1 MINTDKSLK
10 YHFAAIFLLLTSFTK
25 PYSFTLLPRWQYQK
39 LSFTASLLKRTINQK
54 QKNKII
60 NAIRIN
66 EIEVDHDMGDY
77 GTPLVYAAKI
87 KRTEIAKALILA
99 GAQRNAKDSDLMTP
113 LHHAIEN
120 EDEEL
125 ALYLIEG
132 MADLYTLDKF
142 YKTPLEYASTGMMKK
157 IFKKFPKI
165 KNYYEF
171 HEAIK
176 QGDLKKVKKLVENNK
191 KLIKHLFKF
200 ESTPLHIAAR
210 HGKRNIA
217 EYLLSKG
224 ANIHA
229 KTIINDTSL
238 DYTYRFFWGIPLRFL
253 GTKPQNKTIQKYL
266 LKTLKEKK

>member
-10 YHFAAIFLLLTSFTK
+10 YHFAAIFILLTSFTK
-25 PYSFTLLPRWQYQK
+25 PYNFTLLPRWQYQK

-66 EIEVDHDMGDY
+66 EIEVNHDMGDN